1 MHAQHHLH
9 IRIVRKRTADDGHR
23 SAFTAHQHTRV
34 GQHRVCRLLRL
45 DHVFERFC
53 LVERQSDAC
62 CFGEREHHLWHG
74 VVNHGFWIGSGD
86 FLSDGDALFKGAV
99 GQRMTWSDVSQRP
112 HAIKV
117 RPSVSVDGHVS
128 SFVELQAAGAEPVG
142 VGIGHTSDGG
152 KHHFAV
158 SGAVLIGI
166 ALPIVHSGP

>member
-1 MHAQHHLH
+1 M
-9 IRIVRKRTADDGHR
+9 
-23 SAFTAHQHTRV
+23 
-34 GQHRVCRLLRL
+34 
-45 DHVFERFC
+45 
-53 LVERQSDAC
+53 
-62 CFGEREHHLWHG
+62 
-74 VVNHGFWIGSGD
+74 
-86 FLSDGDALFKGAV
+86 FKGAV

-128 SFVELQAAGAEPVG
+128 SFVELQAAGAEPVS